1 MIYLLIE
8 HKVEDFDKW
17 KSVYDEHEG
26 VRRKAGLKELYLL
39 RSSTNG
45 PNDVVILFEGSDPA
59 KVRDFIASED
69 LKKAMQKAGVIGKP
83 AFNVLERAALRKA
96 A

>member
-1 MIYLLIE
+1 MVYLLVE

-17 KSVYDEHEG
+17 KSVYDGHES
-26 VRRKAGLKELYLL
+26 VRRNAGLKELYLL
-39 RSSTNG
+39 RSSTKG

-69 LKKAMQKAGVIGKP
+69 LKKTMQKAGVVGTP
-83 AFNVLERAALRKA
+83 VFNVLEKAALRKA

>member
-1 MIYLLIE
+1 MVYLLIE

-17 KSVYDEHEG
+17 KSVYDEHEI

-39 RSSTNG
+39 RNTSGSK
-45 PNDVVILFEGSDPA
+45 DVVILYEGSDPA

-69 LKKAMQKAGVIGKP
+69 LRKAMQRAGVVGKP
-83 AFNVLERAALRKA
+83 TFNILEKTALGKA